1 MALMSRP
8 GDCVLELESAVSPRK
23 YNEFVTKIAAQ
34 MADPN
39 MHRAIGWLKKEC
51 EWKHDN
57 LRF

>member
-8 GDCVLELESAVSPRK
+8 GDCVLRLEPAASPQQ
-23 YNEFVTKIAAQ
+23 YNEFVLEIAAP

-39 MHRAIGWLKKEC
+39 MHRAPGRPNKEC

-57 LRF
+57 LRL

>member
-8 GDCVLELESAVSPRK
+8 GDCVLDLELAVSPRQ
-23 YNEFVTKIAAQ
+23 YNEFVTQIAAQ

>member
-8 GDCVLELESAVSPRK
+8 GDCVLGLESTVSPRK
-23 YNEFVTKIAAQ
+23 YNEFVTKIAAL

>member
-1 MALMSRP
+1 MSRP
-8 GDCVLELESAVSPRK
+8 GDCVLDLESAVSPRK
-23 YNEFVTKIAAQ
+23 YNEFVTQIAAQ

>member
-8 GDCVLELESAVSPRK
+8 GDCVLDLESAVSPRK
-23 YNEFVTKIAAQ
+23 YNEFVTQIATQ